1 MLTKHVKSLFT
12 TFAIDRRGNIST
24 IAALSM
30 PVLVGFLGLGAE
42 TASWYN
48 GKRALQNAADSAAIA
63 AATNADASTYDEEA
77 KAVAARYGF
86 QHGVD
91 GVSVTAV
98 NNAACPDGSN
108 KCYSVTISR
117 LQPMILAQ
125 VTGYSGDGTVNGS
138 PAKLIAAKAVA
149 IQGLAPREYC
159 VLALASSG
167 DPEALRTNGAPKADL
182 SGCSVMSNSA
192 ARCNGHNLK
201 AEYGDAFG
209 TNNGCGKKQ
218 NSNIPKVTDP
228 YAGLTSNIPSN
239 NCSSYPVAPKKKKD
253 PDLPP
258 ENLLSGTKTDSVIQ
272 MCGDVE
278 LAGPTTIAGASG
290 ASTVL
295 VIYNG
300 SLDLKGHTLQTQNG
314 SALTIVFAGDDNS
327 RTHAPIGSGTFDYKA
342 PTTGPWKGVA
352 MYQKPSLTG
361 GVDIE
366 EAGNQPTW
374 SITGLV
380 YLPKASVTFSG
391 AVNKSSYGKSC
402 FGLVVDNLTINGTG
416 SILAHGECDEA
427 GLELPHSDVPTRG
440 ELVS

>member
-1 MLTKHVKSLFT
+1 MLTRHVKALFT
-12 TFAIDRRGNIST
+12 NLAIDRRGNIST
-24 IAALSM
+24 VAALSM

-63 AATNADASTYDEEA
+63 AATNGDSSSYADEA
-77 KAVAARYGF
+77 KAVAARYGY

-91 GVSVTAV
+91 GVTVTAV
-98 NNAACPDGSN
+98 NNAPCPDGSN
-108 KCYSVTISR
+108 KCYAVTISR

-125 VTGYSGDGTVNGS
+125 VTGYDGDGTVNGN

-167 DPEALRTNGAPKADL
+167 DPEALRSNGAPKANL
-182 SGCSVMSNSA
+182 SGCSVMSNSN
-192 ARCNGHNLK
+192 ARCNGHDLQ
-201 AEYGDAFG
+201 ADFGDAFG
-209 TNNGCGKKQ
+209 TNSGCGKKKT
-218 NSNIPKVTDP
+218 SNVPKLDDP
-228 YAGLTSNIPSN
+228 YAGLTAGVPSQS
-239 NCSSYPVAPKKKKD
+239 CSSYPVAPKKHND
-253 PDLPP
+253 PALPSS
-258 ENLLSGTKTDSVIQ
+258 NVLGGTETRSVIP

-278 LAGPTTIAGASG
+278 LSSDLTIAGGSAGSI
-290 ASTVL
+290 L
-295 VIYNG
+295 LIRNG
-300 SLDLKGHTLQTQNG
+300 SLNLKGHTLKTQNG
-314 SALTIVFAGDDNS
+314 SALTIIFTGDDNS
-327 RTHAPIGSGTFDYKA
+327 RNHAPIGNGTFDYQA
-342 PTTGPWKGVA
+342 PTSGAWKGVA
-352 MYQKPSLTG
+352 MYQHPSLTG
-361 GVDIE
+361 GVNIT

-380 YLPKASVTFSG
+380 YLPKASVTLSG

-416 SILAHGECDEA
+416 SILAQDECDEA
-427 GLELPHSDVPTRG
+427 GLVLPHADVPTRG

>member
-1 MLTKHVKSLFT
+1 MLTKNVKSLFT

-24 IAALSM
+24 VAALSM

-63 AATNADASTYDEEA
+63 AATNADSSSYADEA
-77 KAVAARYGF
+77 KAVAARYGY
-86 QHGVD
+86 QDGVD
-91 GVSVTAV
+91 GVTVTAV
-98 NNAACPDGSN
+98 NNAPCPDGSP
-108 KCYSVTISR
+108 KCYAVTISR

-125 VTGYSGDGTVNGS
+125 VTGYDGEGTVNGN
-138 PAKLIAAKAVA
+138 PAKLITAKAVA

-182 SGCSVMSNSA
+182 TGCSVMSNSNA
-192 ARCNGHNLK
+192 QCNGHDLK

-209 TNNGCGKKQ
+209 TNDGCGKKKT
-218 NSNIPKVTDP
+218 SNVDKLADP
-228 YAGLTSNIPSN
+228 YSGLTSNIPAQ
-239 NCSSYPVAPKKKKD
+239 NCPGYPVAPKKKHD
-253 PDLPP
+253 TALPP
-258 ENLLSGTKTDSVIQ
+258 GNVLGGTETRTLIP
-272 MCGDVE
+272 MCGDVQ
-278 LAGPTTIAGASG
+278 LSSDLTIASG
-290 ASTVL
+290 SAGSVL
-295 VIYNG
+295 LIRNG
-300 SLDLKGHTLQTQNG
+300 SLDLNGHTLKTQNG
-314 SALTIVFAGDDNS
+314 SALTVIFTGDDNS
-327 RTHAPIGSGTFDYKA
+327 RSHAPIGTGTFDYQA

-352 MYQKPSLTG
+352 MYQHPSLTG
-361 GVDIE
+361 GVDIK

-402 FGLVVDNLTINGTG
+402 FGLVVDNVTINGTG
-416 SILAHGECDEA
+416 SILSHGECDEA
-427 GLELPHSDVPTRG
+427 GLELPHADVPTRG